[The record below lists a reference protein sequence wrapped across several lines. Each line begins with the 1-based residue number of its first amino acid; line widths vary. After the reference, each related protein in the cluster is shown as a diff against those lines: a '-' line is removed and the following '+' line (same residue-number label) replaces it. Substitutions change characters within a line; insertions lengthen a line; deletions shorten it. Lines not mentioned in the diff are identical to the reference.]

1 MEWVVER
8 VIGGGEVVTERSAA
22 VMRMFGVDM
31 DRLRKGVEHKC
42 SVNLGAGMICY
53 ITGASGAGKSVLLRE
68 FYEQADESKRLD
80 LNKIELAGDRTV
92 VDCLEKP
99 LAEAM
104 KILSIVGLSDVF
116 AMVNVPARLSE
127 GQGYRFRLAMAMA
140 SGKEIIFGDEF
151 CSNLDRVTAAV
162 IAFGV
167 RKFAR
172 KYGVT
177 FVLASSHDD
186 LVGDLEPDVLV
197 VRKLDGSAE
206 VVERSA

>member
-1 MEWVVER
+1 MKIRNYKLKILTAASRQSGQVLFEILLAVA
-8 VIGGGEVVTERSAA
+8 VIIGVAA
-22 VMRMFGVDM
+22 VSMQLSQMS
-31 DRLRKGVEHKC
+31 LQ
-42 SVNLGAGMICY
+42 S
-53 ITGASGAGKSVLLRE
+53 
-68 FYEQADESKRLD
+68 ADV
-80 LNKIELAGDRTV
+80 AGDRTV

-140 SGKEIIFGDEF
+140 SGKGIIFGDEF

-197 VRKLDGSAE
+197 VRRLDGSSE
-206 VVERSA
+206 VVVKHCCGLRVTG